1 MWSLSLPILKQK
13 HSRTFVHTW
22 HKTEFHLCKTSV
34 LYHQDQ
40 RLQSAKSDWTWS
52 FLKLEQKLTGVRGGE
67 ASPIFTPLPTT
78 FFHLQGFFT
87 FKVPLTRA
95 PVPPAHPIST
105 AYVTLA
111 CASQHFSST
120 TTFNWP
126 STFTGAILPLTPLA
140 PHVSLWH
147 CLSIMHCLGPSR
159 VGWILRKLWTQK
171 ISSQKYSWR
180 WCVKSTLPGHALDK
194 APVCETYDA
203 IDQEMAQNTVYRGGP
218 GLFQGCGC

>member
-1 MWSLSLPILKQK
+1 M
-13 HSRTFVHTW
+13 
-22 HKTEFHLCKTSV
+22 KTKAFKNIGMLYMFDTNGSYIAFHLCQNLNSLSPRSALAFCKKRLDLVFFEAGAKT
-34 LYHQDQ
+34 
-40 RLQSAKSDWTWS
+40 R
-52 FLKLEQKLTGVRGGE
+52 RRE

-147 CLSIMHCLGPSR
+147 CLSIMQCLGWSQ
-159 VGWILRKLWTQK
+159 VGWILPKLWTQK
-171 ISSQKYSWR
+171 IPSGQNSWG